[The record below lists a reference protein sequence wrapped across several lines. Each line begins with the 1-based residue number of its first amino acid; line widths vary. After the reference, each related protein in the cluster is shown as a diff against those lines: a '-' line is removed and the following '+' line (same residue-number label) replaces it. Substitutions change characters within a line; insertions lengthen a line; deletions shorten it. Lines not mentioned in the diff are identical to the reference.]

1 MGQKVHPIG
10 FRLGIIRTW
19 DSRWFAGKKEFPQ
32 LLKEDITLRRYIRNR
47 LKHAAVSKIGIER
60 APNRVTIDIHTARPG
75 VVIGRR
81 GVEVDRLKEELQY
94 LTGKEVVLNVH
105 EIRRPELDALLVAE
119 NIARQLEGRVS
130 FRRAMKKAVTSAIRA
145 GAEGVKIRCSGRL
158 GGVEIART
166 HEEKEGRVPLHTLRA
181 DIDFARATAYTIYG
195 TIGVKVWIFKGEVLE
210 AQDIGR

>member
-1 MGQKVHPIG
+1 LGQKVHPVG
-10 FRLGIIRTW
+10 FRLGIIKTW
-19 DSRWFAGKKEFPQ
+19 DSRWFAGKKELPQ
-32 LLKEDITLRRYIRNR
+32 LIKEDFTLRKYIRNR
-47 LKHAAVSKIGIER
+47 LRHAAVSKIVIER
-60 APNRVTIDIHTARPG
+60 TPNRATIDIYTARPG

-94 LTGKEVVLNVH
+94 LTGKEIVLNVH
-105 EIRRPELDALLVAE
+105 EVRRPELDALLVAE

-130 FRRAMKKAVTSAIRA
+130 FRRAMRKAIASAMRA
-145 GAEGVKIRCSGRL
+145 GAQGIKIRCSGRL
-158 GGVEIART
+158 GGAEIARS

-210 AQDIGR
+210 PQDVGR

>member
-10 FRLGIIRTW
+10 FRLGIIKTW
-19 DSRWFAGKKEFPQ
+19 DSRWFAGKKELPQ
-32 LLKEDITLRRYIRNR
+32 LIKEDFTLRKYIRNR
-47 LKHAAVSKIGIER
+47 LRHAAVSKIVIER
-60 APNRVTIDIHTARPG
+60 TPNRATIDIYTARPG

-94 LTGKEVVLNVH
+94 LTGKEIVLNVH
-105 EIRRPELDALLVAE
+105 EVRRPELDALLVAE

-130 FRRAMKKAVTSAIRA
+130 FRRAMRKAIASAMRA
-145 GAEGVKIRCSGRL
+145 GAQGIKIRCSGRL
-158 GGVEIART
+158 GGAEIARS

-210 AQDIGR
+210 PQDVGR

>member
-119 NIARQLEGRVS
+119 NIAR
-130 FRRAMKKAVTSAIRA
+130 
-145 GAEGVKIRCSGRL
+145 
-158 GGVEIART
+158 
-166 HEEKEGRVPLHTLRA
+166 
-181 DIDFARATAYTIYG
+181 
-195 TIGVKVWIFKGEVLE
+195 
-210 AQDIGR
+210 

>member
-1 MGQKVHPIG
+1 LGQKVHPIG
-10 FRLGIIRTW
+10 FRLGIIKTW
-19 DSRWFAGKKEFPQ
+19 DSRWFAGKKELPQ
-32 LLKEDITLRRYIRNR
+32 LIKEDFTLRKYIRNR
-47 LKHAAVSKIGIER
+47 LRHAAVSKIVIER
-60 APNRVTIDIHTARPG
+60 TPNRATIDIYTARPG

-94 LTGKEVVLNVH
+94 LTGKEIVLNVH

-130 FRRAMKKAVTSAIRA
+130 FRSTPKPSSAASDVYKRQ
-145 GAEGVKIRCSGRL
+145 KIRCSGRL
-158 GGVEIART
+158 GGAEIARS

-210 AQDIGR
+210 PQDVGR

>member
-10 FRLGIIRTW
+10 FRLGIIKTW
-19 DSRWFAGKKEFPQ
+19 DSRWFAGKKELPQ
-32 LLKEDITLRRYIRNR
+32 LIKEDFTLRKYIRNR
-47 LKHAAVSKIGIER
+47 LRHAAVSKIVIER
-60 APNRVTIDIHTARPG
+60 TPNRATIDIYTARPG

-94 LTGKEVVLNVH
+94 LTGKEIVLNVH

-130 FRRAMKKAVTSAIRA
+130 FRRAMRKAIASAMRA
-145 GAEGVKIRCSGRL
+145 GAQGIKIRCSGRL
-158 GGVEIART
+158 GGAEIARS

-210 AQDIGR
+210 PQDVGR

>member
-10 FRLGIIRTW
+10 FRVGIIRTW
-19 DSRWFAGKKEFPQ
+19 DSRWFAGKKDFPQ
-32 LLKEDITLRRYIRNR
+32 LLKEDFTLRRYIRNR
-47 LKHAAVSKIGIER
+47 LRHAAISRIGIER
-60 APNRVTIDIHTARPG
+60 APNRVTIDIYTARPG

-94 LTGKEVVLNVH
+94 LTGKEVVLNVQ

-130 FRRAMKKAVTSAIRA
+130 FRRAMKKAVASAMRA
-145 GAEGVKIRCSGRL
+145 GAEGIKIRCSGRL

-210 AQDIGR
+210 PQDIGR

>member
-1 MGQKVHPIG
+1 LGQKVHPIG
-10 FRLGIIRTW
+10 FRLGIIKTW
-19 DSRWFAGKKEFPQ
+19 DSRWFAGKKELPQ
-32 LLKEDITLRRYIRNR
+32 LIKEDFTLRKYIRNR
-47 LKHAAVSKIGIER
+47 LRHAAVSKIVIER
-60 APNRVTIDIHTARPG
+60 TPNRATIDIYTARPG

-94 LTGKEVVLNVH
+94 LTGKEIVLNVH
-105 EIRRPELDALLVAE
+105 EVRRPELDALLVAE

-130 FRRAMKKAVTSAIRA
+130 FRRAMRKAIASAMRA
-145 GAEGVKIRCSGRL
+145 GAQGIKIRCSGRL
-158 GGVEIART
+158 GGAEIARS

-210 AQDIGR
+210 PQDVGR

>member
-10 FRLGIIRTW
+10 FRLGIIKTW
-19 DSRWFAGKKEFPQ
+19 DSRWFAERKELPQ
-32 LLKEDITLRRYIRNR
+32 LIKEDFTLRKYIRNR
-47 LKHAAVSKIGIER
+47 LRHAAVSKIVIER
-60 APNRVTIDIHTARPG
+60 TPNRATIDIYTARPG

-94 LTGKEVVLNVH
+94 LTGKEIVLNVH
-105 EIRRPELDALLVAE
+105 EVRRPELDALLVAE

-130 FRRAMKKAVTSAIRA
+130 FRRAMRKAIASAMRA
-145 GAEGVKIRCSGRL
+145 GAQGIKIRCSGRL
-158 GGVEIART
+158 GGAEIARS

-181 DIDFARATAYTIYG
+181 DIDFARVTAYTIYG

-210 AQDIGR
+210 PQDVGR

>member
-1 MGQKVHPIG
+1 
-10 FRLGIIRTW
+10 LGIIKTW
-19 DSRWFAGKKEFPQ
+19 DSRWFAGKKELPQ
-32 LLKEDITLRRYIRNR
+32 LIKEDFTLRKYIRNR
-47 LKHAAVSKIGIER
+47 LRHAAVSKIVIER
-60 APNRVTIDIHTARPG
+60 TPNRATIDIYTARPG

-94 LTGKEVVLNVH
+94 LTGKEIVLNVH

-130 FRRAMKKAVTSAIRA
+130 FRRAMRKAIASAMRA
-145 GAEGVKIRCSGRL
+145 GAQGIKIRCSGRL
-158 GGVEIART
+158 GGAEIARS

-210 AQDIGR
+210 PQDVGR

>member
-1 MGQKVHPIG
+1 LGQKVHPIG

>member
-1 MGQKVHPIG
+1 MGQKVHPVG
-10 FRLGIIRTW
+10 FRLGIIKTW
-19 DSRWFAGKKEFPQ
+19 DSRWFAGKKELPQ
-32 LLKEDITLRRYIRNR
+32 LIKEDFTLRKYIRNR
-47 LKHAAVSKIGIER
+47 LRHAAVSKIVIER
-60 APNRVTIDIHTARPG
+60 TPNRATIDIYTARPG

-94 LTGKEVVLNVH
+94 LTGKEIVLNVH
-105 EIRRPELDALLVAE
+105 EVRRPELDALLVAE

-130 FRRAMKKAVTSAIRA
+130 FRRAMRKAIASAMRA
-145 GAEGVKIRCSGRL
+145 GAQGIKIRCSGRL
-158 GGVEIART
+158 GGAEIARS

-210 AQDIGR
+210 PQDVGR